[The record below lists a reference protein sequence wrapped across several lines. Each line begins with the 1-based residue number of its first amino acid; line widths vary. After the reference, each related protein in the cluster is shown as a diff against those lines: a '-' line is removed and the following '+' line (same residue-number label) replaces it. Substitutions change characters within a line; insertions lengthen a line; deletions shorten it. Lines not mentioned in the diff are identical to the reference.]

1 VGRHIKVLVCSSA
14 QLVQPINLS
23 TPVCMLWLLE
33 GSHFGFV
40 SDELGGGRDVTWG
53 VHCCYSHHSWC
64 WMFEGI
70 VGRLCQLGHPFILT
84 NCVSHLYQVNR
95 EGYSSIEQGSYHHC

>member
-1 VGRHIKVLVCSSA
+1 VWAIILKYWSVAVLSWSSQLILAHQCTCSGSWKVV
-14 QLVQPINLS
+14 
-23 TPVCMLWLLE
+23 
-33 GSHFGFV
+33 FGFV

-53 VHCCYSHHSWC
+53 VHCYCSHHSWC